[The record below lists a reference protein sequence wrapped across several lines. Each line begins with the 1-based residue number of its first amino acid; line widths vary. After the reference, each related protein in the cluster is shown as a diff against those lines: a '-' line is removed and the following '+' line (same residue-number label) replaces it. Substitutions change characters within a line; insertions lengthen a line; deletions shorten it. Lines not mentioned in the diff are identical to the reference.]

1 MEAAGLPCRTG
12 MTQQDEML
20 ADEVEAELKRVVA
33 RLPEGGE
40 ARAGQLE
47 MARRV
52 AVSARS
58 GQQLIV
64 RAGTGTG
71 KTLGY
76 LVPAILSGK
85 RVVVATATKALQD
98 QLATKDLPF
107 LKTHLS
113 EQFSWAMLKGRANYV
128 CRQRLNEVQEQ
139 RLPGNQLALDG
150 LAERANREQ
159 LGQIL
164 KWAGQTRS
172 GDRAELSEEP
182 SDATWAAVS
191 TSSRDCPGASKCPS
205 GDDCF
210 AEAARSKAADADV
223 VVVNLYLYGL
233 HLASGGV
240 ILPEHDL
247 VVMDEAHVLDDV
259 ISATCGL
266 EISPSRLSHLARMVR
281 GLVADEAGN
290 PSDELDST
298 DQHLSRVLGSYRGER
313 LRLPLADE
321 LVAALMT
328 VRERVAGAQA
338 RLSNLPESPDNAK
351 AKATRARLAAT
362 ALLDDLDTVSQAT
375 EAHVL
380 WVEGTEANP
389 SLRLAPV
396 DIAGLLQDTLWE
408 EGSAVLTSATI
419 APGLGR
425 QLGLPPES
433 ETPVDVGS
441 PFDFEANGLIYC
453 AVKLPPPKDPAWG
466 DAVIDELEI
475 LIKAA
480 EGRTLAL
487 FTSYKAMGR
496 AVEELSGRLPY
507 EVLAQGDLPKAKLVK
522 KFTDEAETCL
532 FATMSFWQGI
542 DVPGPSLSLV
552 TIDKLPFARP
562 DEPLL
567 EARRERMGSGAFMEI
582 DVPRAATL
590 LAQGIGRLIRTGTD
604 RGAIAVLDPR
614 LATARYGPK
623 IVGALPKMRRTR
635 DRDDVVAFLRSLRE

>member
-1 MEAAGLPCRTG
+1 
-12 MTQQDEML
+12 MTKPDQSL
-20 ADEVEAELKRVVA
+20 ADRAEDELKRVVA
-33 RLPEGGE
+33 GLPNGGE
-40 ARAGQLE
+40 ARPGQVE

-52 AVSARS
+52 ADSAQS
-58 GQQLIV
+58 GQHLIV

-107 LKTHLS
+107 LRTHL
-113 EQFSWAMLKGRANYV
+113 EEPFSWAVLKGRANYI
-128 CRQRLNEVQEQ
+128 CKQRLTEVQEQ
-139 RLPGNQLALDG
+139 RLPGNQLELDG
-150 LAERANREQ
+150 LAERANRDQ

-164 KWAGQTRS
+164 KWAATTRS

-182 SDATWAAVS
+182 SEATWAAVS
-191 TSSRDCPGASKCPS
+191 TTSRDCPGASKCPS
-205 GDDCF
+205 GENCF
-210 AEAARSKAADADV
+210 AEAARAVASAADV
-223 VVVNLYLYGL
+223 IVVNLYLYGL

-266 EISPSRLSHLARMVR
+266 EIGPGRLSNLARMVR
-281 GLVADEAGN
+281 GLIANEDGTASG
-290 PSDELDST
+290 DLDT
-298 DQHLSRVLGSYRGER
+298 IDQQLVKALGPYRGER

-321 LVAALMT
+321 LLTALMAI
-328 VRERVAGAQA
+328 RERVASAQA
-338 RLSNLPESPDNAK
+338 RLGKLPDLPDSNK

-375 EAHVL
+375 DTHVV
-380 WVEGTEANP
+380 WVEGAEHSPT
-389 SLRLAPV
+389 LRLAPV
-396 DIAGLLQDTLWE
+396 DIAGLLQDTLWND
-408 EGSAVLTSATI
+408 GSAVLTSATI

-425 QLGLPPES
+425 QLGLPAES

-441 PFDFEANGLIYC
+441 PFDFERNGLIYC
-453 AVKLPPPKDPAWG
+453 AVSLPPPKAPAWG
-466 DAVIDELEI
+466 DAVIDELET

-496 AVEELSGRLPY
+496 AVEALSERLPY
-507 EVLAQGDLPKAKLVK
+507 TVLAQGDLPKAKLVSQ
-522 KFTDEAETCL
+522 FTDEPETCL

-552 TIDKLPFARP
+552 TIDKLPFPRP
-562 DEPLL
+562 NEPLL
-567 EARRERMGSGAFMEI
+567 EARRERVGDGAFMEI
-582 DVPRAATL
+582 DVPRAATM
-590 LAQGIGRLIRTGTD
+590 LAQGIGRLIRSATD
-604 RGAIAVLDPR
+604 KGAVAVLDPR

-623 IVGALPKMRRTR
+623 IVGALPRMRRTR
-635 DRDDVVAFLRSLRE
+635 DQDEIVAFLRALRD

>member
-1 MEAAGLPCRTG
+1 MNKP
-12 MTQQDEML
+12 DERL
-20 ADEVEAELKRVVA
+20 ADIAEAELKRVVA
-33 RLPEGGE
+33 CLPNGGE
-40 ARAGQLE
+40 ARSGQVE
-47 MARRV
+47 MARQV
-52 AVSARS
+52 AQSAES
-58 GQQLIV
+58 SQHLIV

-107 LKTHLS
+107 LAANLS
-113 EQFSWAMLKGRANYV
+113 EPFTWAMLKGRANYV
-128 CRQRLNEVQEQ
+128 CRQRLSEVHEQ
-139 RLPGNQLALDG
+139 RSPSSQMALDG
-150 LAERANREQ
+150 LAERANRDQ

-164 KWAGQTRS
+164 KWAATTRS

-210 AEAARSKAADADV
+210 AETARAAASEADV

-247 VVMDEAHVLDDV
+247 VVLDEAHVVDDV

-266 EISPSRLSHLARMVR
+266 EVSPSRLSHLARMVR
-281 GLVADEAGN
+281 GLTADEDGS
-290 PSDELDST
+290 PGDDLDGT
-298 DQHLSRVLGSYRGER
+298 DQHLSKALGPYRGER
-313 LRLPLADE
+313 LRLPLPAE
-321 LVAALMT
+321 LVTSLMA
-328 VRERVAGAQA
+328 VRERAAAAQA
-338 RLSNLPESPDNAK
+338 RVGKISGADETAKPDDNTK

-362 ALLDDLDTVSQAT
+362 ALIDDLDAVSRANDTQ
-375 EAHVL
+375 VL
-380 WVEGTEANP
+380 WVEGTETSPA
-389 SLRLAPV
+389 LRLAPV
-396 DIAGLLQDTLWE
+396 DIAGLLQDTLWG

-441 PFDFEANGLIYC
+441 PFDFERNGLIYC
-453 AVKLPPPKDPAWG
+453 AIRLPPPKAPTWG
-466 DAVIDELEI
+466 DAVIDELDA
-475 LIKAA
+475 LIRAA

-496 AVEELSGRLPY
+496 AVEELSDRLPY
-507 EVLAQGDLPKAKLVK
+507 EILAQGDLPKAKLVSR
-522 KFTDEAETCL
+522 FTDEPETCL

-552 TIDKLPFARP
+552 TIDKLPFPRP
-562 DEPLL
+562 NEPLL
-567 EARRERMGSGAFMEI
+567 EARRERMGDGAFMEI
-582 DVPRAATL
+582 DVPRAATM

-635 DRDDVVAFLRSLRE
+635 DRDEVLTFLRSLRE